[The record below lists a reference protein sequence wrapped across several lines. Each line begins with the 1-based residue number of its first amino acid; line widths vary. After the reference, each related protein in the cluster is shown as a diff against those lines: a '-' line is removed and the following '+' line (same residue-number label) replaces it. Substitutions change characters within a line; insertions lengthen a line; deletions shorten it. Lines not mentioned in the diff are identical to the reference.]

1 MCAIIEHRRF
11 DSARPETRL
20 SPTPAEPHADAAHAG
35 DPNFMASLARG
46 LQVIRAFSEHRRQL
60 TIAQVSQSTGLS
72 RAAARR
78 CLYTLARLGYVGED
92 NRRFFLRPQVLTLGH
107 AYLSS
112 TPLAALAQPHLDA
125 VSRSLRESCSA
136 AILDGDDIV
145 YICRS
150 AETRIMSISL
160 FVGTRLPAYCTS
172 MGQVLLAHLPD
183 DALKAYLDR
192 VRLVARTN
200 RTIVSAAKLRKVL
213 ANVRDAGY
221 AVLDQE
227 LEVGLRSIA
236 VPVTDARGHVVA
248 AINIGAHAARVS
260 VEQMQARFLPP
271 LRRCASALGSELV
284 G

>member
-1 MCAIIEHRRF
+1 MIKPA
-11 DSARPETRL
+11 AAAPAA
-20 SPTPAEPHADAAHAG
+20 TPASEIEAMTG
-35 DPNFMASLARG
+35 DPNFMTSLERG
-46 LQVIRAFSEHRRQL
+46 LQVIRAFSEHRRNL
-60 TIAQVSQSTGLS
+60 TISQISQTTSLS
-72 RAAARR
+72 RAAVRR
-78 CLYTLARLGYVGED
+78 CLYTLKQLGYVGEESKL
-92 NRRFFLRPQVLTLGH
+92 FHLRPQILTLGH

-112 TPLAALAQPHLDA
+112 TPLAVSAQPYLDA
-125 VSRSLRESCSA
+125 VSQAVHESCSA

-145 YICRS
+145 YICR
-150 AETRIMSISL
+150 AAATRIMSINL
-160 FVGTRLPAYCTS
+160 LVGTRLPAYCTS

-183 DALKAYLDR
+183 EALKAYLDR

-213 ANVRDAGY
+213 AGVREAGY

-260 VEQMQARFLPP
+260 VEQMQARFLPL
-271 LRRCASALGSELV
+271 LRRCASALGSELL